1 MKQLLIKAGYKT
13 DYSVPTALLEHFEQL
28 PEKIGLISTIQFSD
42 FLKAIK
48 KKLEKAGKK
57 VFLNGTG
64 MILGCNAAPAL
75 AVESNAQA
83 FLYIGSG
90 KFHLIQMA
98 MSLKKQKR
106 IFIFNPLTEEFSEIS
121 WNEVEKFKTRKE
133 VSKVRFLSADYV
145 GLLVSTKWGQLHLD
159 QALKLKEKTEKGSKD
174 KKVYIFLF
182 DEFQEE
188 QRENWPEIKS
198 WVNTACPGIGLDSSV
213 AWIGDVL

>member
-13 DYSVPTALLEHFEQL
+13 DYSVPTALLKNFKKL

-42 FLKAIK
+42 FLKEVK
-48 KKLEKAGKK
+48 KKLEKTGKN

-64 MILGCNAAPAL
+64 MILGCNAASAL
-75 AVESNAQA
+75 AVESKVQA

-98 MSLKKQKR
+98 LSLTEQKK
-106 IFIFNPLTEEFSEIS
+106 IFTYNPLTEEFSEIS
-121 WNEVEKFKTRKE
+121 WNEVEKFKMRKKAF
-133 VSKVRFLSADYV
+133 KVRFLSADNI

-159 QALKLKEKTEKGSKD
+159 QALKFKEKSEKKN
-174 KKVYIFLF
+174 KKVYVFLF

-188 QRENWPEIKS
+188 QMENWPEIKS

-213 AWIGDVL
+213 AWIGDVI